1 MAWWSKAP
9 VRVAGMLGLVGA
21 GVAAGA
27 ALVGPWWGW
36 AGAVA
41 GYALAHTVGWAL
53 DRARGRPRRPGPP
66 PAQAQRYQLRT
77 TTLSGSI
84 VAGLGFGLLGMLVL
98 TATLGL
104 IGNAVARRFAVG
116 APFLYLTVLL
126 VGVVGGVFWLR
137 RTVLSDVE
145 VTVGG
150 ATLLVRARSRRQDWQ
165 ELRLPVD
172 AVVRIDAFS
181 DPFGAARWLRVDAG
195 AYGRFELRS
204 SGVLAGKRAQSAI
217 GRLTVDLL
225 DRLGA
230 ERRTRPFLARW
241 GTYRYDIRKNH
252 SS

>member
-1 MAWWSKAP
+1 MAWWNRAP
-9 VRVAGMLGLVGA
+9 ARVAGMLVLVAVGA
-21 GVAAGA
+21 LAGWP
-27 ALVGPWWGW
+27 GWGGL

-41 GYALAHTVGWAL
+41 GYLLAHTVGWSV

-84 VAGLGFGLLGMLVL
+84 VAGLGFGLLGMVTLF
-98 TATLGL
+98 ATLGL
-104 IGNAVARRFAVG
+104 IGNAAARRFAVG

-126 VGVVGGVFWLR
+126 VLIVGGVFWLR

-145 VTVGG
+145 VTLGG
-150 ATLLVRARSRRQDWQ
+150 ATLVLRAKGRRQDWQ

-172 AVVRIDAFS
+172 AVERVDAFS

-195 AYGRFELRS
+195 SYGRFELRS
-204 SGVLAGKRAQSAI
+204 SGILAGKRAQAAI

-225 DRLGA
+225 DRVGA
-230 ERRTRPFLARW
+230 DRRSRPFVARW